1 MQVGA
6 ILLIKALTVESK
18 EGQVLWV
25 DFLQMQICIDP
36 HKFELAEVE
45 ARCDQDLAIICK
57 ADQELVEEGIQG
69 HAQKEAV
76 IGAETLLG
84 TLTFSPRLSVAGAQE
99 LRYSNASDCTAPAP
113 ELL

>member
-6 ILLIKALTVESK
+6 ILLIKALSVKGK
-18 EGQVLWV
+18 EGQVLWI

-57 ADQELVEEGIQG
+57 ADQEFIEESIQG
-69 HAQKEAV
+69 HAKQKAV
-76 IGAETLLG
+76 IGTKSLFCTLA
-84 TLTFSPRLSVAGAQE
+84 FSPRLSVAG
-99 LRYSNASDCTAPAP
+99 S
-113 ELL
+113 

>member
-6 ILLIKALTVESK
+6 ILLIKALSVKGK
-18 EGQVLWV
+18 EGQVLWI

-57 ADQELVEEGIQG
+57 ADQEFIEESIQG
-69 HAQKEAV
+69 HAKQKALSHLAQGLAWLARKSSGMAMPV
-76 IGAETLLG
+76 TAQRPPQ
-84 TLTFSPRLSVAGAQE
+84 SCSKRL
-99 LRYSNASDCTAPAP
+99 R
-113 ELL
+113 